1 MAGNSQR
8 RGAMRKPGT
17 KKGAVV
23 GSGGQKRK
31 GLRGRGA
38 TPPAELRPGHPA
50 QRQDTQRQDN
60 QGHSAQGR
68 SAQRHSAQRHPA
80 QRSGSPTAA
89 ARRGGSEP
97 GETVLGR
104 NPVLECLRAGVPA
117 TALHVAIGV
126 ELDDR
131 VSEAVRLAADAG
143 LSILEVPKTDLDRL
157 AGGALHQGVALQVPP
172 YEYAVAEDVLVA
184 ARESGTSPLL
194 VALDGVTDPRNLG
207 AVVRSAV
214 AFGAHGIVV
223 PQRRSAGMTAVAWRA
238 SAGMAARV
246 PVARVTNLVRTLK
259 DLAAAGVMIV
269 GLDAGGA
276 MPLDGFLLATGPL
289 VLVLGAEG
297 RGLSRLV
304 RETCDTTVSIPMV
317 GPVES
322 LNASVAAG
330 VVLAEVA
337 RLRRAG

>member
-38 TPPAELRPGHPA
+38 TPAAELRPGHPA
-50 QRQDTQRQDN
+50 QRQGAQRQEGQPKDAQHGAGQRRRPAAR
-60 QGHSAQGR
+60 QGDSTA
-68 SAQRHSAQRHPA
+68 
-80 QRSGSPTAA
+80 AA
-89 ARRGGSEP
+89 ARRRSGSEP

-104 NPVLECLRAGVPA
+104 NPVLECLRAAVPA
-117 TALHVAIGV
+117 TALQVAIGV
-126 ELDDR
+126 DLDDR
-131 VSEAVRLAADAG
+131 VSESVRLAADAG
-143 LSILEVPKTDLDRL
+143 LSILEVPKADLDRL
-157 AGGALHQGVALQVPP
+157 ARGALHQGVALQVPP
-172 YEYAVAEDVLVA
+172 YEYAFPEDVLA
-184 ARESGTSPLL
+184 AAQKSATVPLL

-214 AFGAHGIVV
+214 AFGAHGLVV

-238 SAGMAARV
+238 SAGTAAYL
-246 PVARVTNLVRTLK
+246 PVARATNLVRTLK
-259 DLAAAGVMIV
+259 DFAAAGLMIV
-269 GLDAGGA
+269 GLDAEGA
-276 MPLDGFLLATGPL
+276 MPLDAFALATGPL
-289 VLVLGAEG
+289 VLVLGSEG

-304 RETCDTTVSIPMV
+304 RETCDAAVSIPMV

>member
-1 MAGNSQR
+1 
-8 RGAMRKPGT
+8 MRKAGT

-38 TPPAELRPGHPA
+38 TPAAELRPGHPA
-50 QRQDTQRQDN
+50 QRQGARKDAQRQDAPYRPSQRQAVPQRAG
-60 QGHSAQGR
+60 QG
-68 SAQRHSAQRHPA
+68 
-80 QRSGSPTAA
+80 GSSPAA
-89 ARRGGSEP
+89 ARRRSGSEP

-117 TALHVAIGV
+117 TALHVAIGLD
-126 ELDDR
+126 LDDR
-131 VSEAVRLAADAG
+131 VSESVRLAADAR
-143 LSILEVPKTDLDRL
+143 LSILEVPRADLDRL

-172 YEYAVAEDVLVA
+172 YEYAFPEDLLVN
-184 ARESGTSPLL
+184 ARESGTPPLL
-194 VALDGVTDPRNLG
+194 VALDGVTDSRNLG
-207 AVVRSAV
+207 AVVRSAA
-214 AFGAHGIVV
+214 AFGAHGLVV
-223 PQRRSAGMTAVAWRA
+223 PQRRSAGMTAVAWRT
-238 SAGMAARV
+238 SAGTAAYL
-246 PVARVTNLVRTLK
+246 PVARATNLVRTLK
-259 DLAAAGVMIV
+259 DYAASGLMVV
-269 GLDAGGA
+269 GLDAEGS
-276 MPLDGFLLATGPL
+276 MPLDTFPLATGPL
-289 VLVLGAEG
+289 VIVLGSEG

-304 RETCDTTVSIPMV
+304 RETCDAAVSIPMV